1 MDCLEV
7 RLTWIDCRTASA
19 APFLLHFFNVT
30 LQNYN
35 LKLANLKL
43 KQTKT
48 NFFNSNTPG
57 K

>member
-19 APFLLHFFNVT
+19 APFLLHFFDVT